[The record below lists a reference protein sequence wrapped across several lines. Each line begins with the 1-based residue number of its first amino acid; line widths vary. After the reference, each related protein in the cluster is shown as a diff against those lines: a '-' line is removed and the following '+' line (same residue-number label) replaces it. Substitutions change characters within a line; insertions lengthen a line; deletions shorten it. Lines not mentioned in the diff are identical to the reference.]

1 MLCSGRTT
9 QRAVPGFGTFS
20 RRRLLGWSLGLSGMF
35 AACRQAGPQSQ
46 VQVGPPV
53 EVTFMRPADQFLA
66 RAYEAQAERFNQKQ
80 SRIRARFDPSAGNDY
95 GGWLAKLTSM
105 LATDTAP
112 DCFLVQQFD
121 LPALAASGVLLDLT
135 PLLARDA
142 REVNPSDFFPSHLE
156 GGRWRDRQVAL
167 TPDGCAILEYYNL
180 TLFQE
185 AGLQPPQPTWTW
197 HEYLE
202 MARRLTKR
210 DATGQIV
217 QAGIGTLPTGNQL
230 LPWLWS
236 NGADL
241 FSPDFREVR
250 IGDRAAVEALQFA
263 VDLVQTH
270 GVTTGSPGVALGQ
283 DPIREGKVAMW
294 RANRGFFGSIQQ
306 VTAFK
311 FNVVPLPRAPR
322 TGMSTTVTTPGHIA
336 IAASNK
342 RPDAAWEWLKFLTST
357 EALIIRSEIAGGCPS
372 RKSAT
377 EHPSYRDYTIP
388 ALASTDANKTFAEV
402 LQDPRTAR
410 FVPKYIAINDAI
422 NIASRHITAAT
433 RGEVSVMAA
442 IDAARQELEA
452 LLRQKPQP

>member
-1 MLCSGRTT
+1 MSP
-9 QRAVPGFGTFS
+9 AAPY
-20 RRRLLGWSLGLSGMF
+20 LLTKF
-35 AACRQAGPQSQ
+35 
-46 VQVGPPV
+46 
-53 EVTFMRPADQFLA
+53 
-66 RAYEAQAERFNQKQ
+66 
-80 SRIRARFDPSAGNDY
+80 
-95 GGWLAKLTSM
+95 AKLV
-105 LATDTAP
+105 
-112 DCFLVQQFD
+112 CFLVQQFD
-121 LPALAASGVLLDLT
+121 LPGLASSGALLDLT
-135 PLLARDA
+135 SLLARDA

-156 GGRWRDRQVAL
+156 GGRWRDRQMAL

-197 HEYLE
+197 NDYLE

-217 QAGIGTLPTGNQL
+217 QAGIGTLPSGNQL

-270 GVTTGSPGVALGQ
+270 AVTTGSPGAALGQ

-336 IAASNK
+336 IAAHNQ
-342 RPDAAWEWLKFLTST
+342 RVDAAWEGLKFLTST
-357 EALIIRSEIAGGCPS
+357 EALIIRSELAGGCPS
-372 RKSAT
+372 RRSAT

-388 ALASTDANKTFAEV
+388 ALASIEANKTFAEV
-402 LQDPRTAR
+402 LQDARTAR
-410 FVPKYIAINDAI
+410 FVPKYLAINDAI

-433 RGEVSVMAA
+433 RGEISLTAA

>member
-1 MLCSGRTT
+1 
-9 QRAVPGFGTFS
+9 
-20 RRRLLGWSLGLSGMF
+20 
-35 AACRQAGPQSQ
+35 
-46 VQVGPPV
+46 
-53 EVTFMRPADQFLA
+53 MRPADQFLA
-66 RAYEAQAERFNQKQ
+66 AAYEAQAERFNQKQ
-80 SRIRARFDPSAGNDY
+80 SRLRARFDPSAGNDY

-121 LPALAASGVLLDLT
+121 LPSLAAGGSLLDLT

-156 GGRWRDRQVAL
+156 GGKWRDRQVAL

-185 AGLQPPQPTWTW
+185 AGLQPPQAAWTW
-197 HEYLE
+197 NDYLE
-202 MARRLTKR
+202 AARRLTRR
-210 DATGQIV
+210 DAGGQIV
-217 QAGIGTLPTGNQL
+217 QAGIGTLPSGNQL

-250 IGDRAAVEALQFA
+250 LGDRAAVEALQFA
-263 VDLVQTH
+263 VDLVQTY
-270 GVTTGSPGVALGQ
+270 GVTTGSPGAALGQ
-283 DPIREGKVAMW
+283 DPIREGRVAMW

-336 IAASNK
+336 IAATNK
-342 RPDAAWEWLKFLTST
+342 HPDAAWEWLKFLTST
-357 EALIIRSEIAGGCPS
+357 DALIIRSELAGGCPS
-372 RKSAT
+372 RRSAT

-388 ALASTDANKTFAEV
+388 ALASTDANRTFAQV

-410 FVPKYIAINDAI
+410 FVPKYIAINEAI
-422 NIASRHITAAT
+422 NITSRHVAAAT
-433 RGEVSVMAA
+433 RGEVAVTAA
-442 IDAARQELEA
+442 IEAARQELEA